1 MTLAHV
7 TLLTAG
13 CWAMLALYFFRRH
26 CEPFAAVCAAIA
38 IFFFVLTG
46 HA

>member
-1 MTLAHV
+1 MTLAQV

-13 CWAMLALYFFRRH
+13 CWALLALYFFRRR
-26 CEPFAAVCAAIA
+26 CDAFAAVCAAIA
-38 IFFFVLTG
+38 ILFLVLTG